1 MFCTDLQ
8 QEGAALHCMLPS
20 CANAILQCNAIAMHA
35 CTHRWQPLHKHT
47 KGDEEKKTRSLVR
60 IVAQQDKIESI
71 LAPPPPT
78 SLVHFKKKKTLAIW
92 LFALS
97 LHKRHLIL
105 WGVFYFTWSQ
115 AWAFFLSLSLTL
127 FFSLLSE
134 RCVGNL
140 PHHFSTQEPW
150 TSWLE
155 RTTWNCDSQFISGYL
170 WNETVTHT
178 SSQGREE
185 KKWKK
190 SCLKL
195 TKLATCSAFY

>member
-47 KGDEEKKTRSLVR
+47 KGDEEKKTRSLVK

-71 LAPPPPT
+71 LAPPPIFS
-78 SLVHFKKKKTLAIW
+78 SLQKKKKTLAIW

-115 AWAFFLSLSLTL
+115 AWAFFLSLSLSHSL
-127 FFSLLSE
+127 FLSSLWKMCRESSSSFQY
-134 RCVGNL
+134 
-140 PHHFSTQEPW
+140 P
-150 TSWLE
+150 
-155 RTTWNCDSQFISGYL
+155 RTMDFLAGENHMKLWQPIYLRIFVKWDSD
-170 WNETVTHT
+170 THIQ
-178 SSQGREE
+178 SR
-185 KKWKK
+185 
-190 SCLKL
+190 
-195 TKLATCSAFY
+195 